1 MKSSYSFITPLYT
14 LLILFVSACTSNEI
28 GESKDVAPETV
39 YQQYSVSFREGD
51 RNATV
56 YAQFRFAGDDGTTLV
71 LTKPGNIQLD
81 GVEIPVDSSEFEGAF
96 YKKSVPVGN
105 LQDEHILKFTGFDKR
120 NYENKF
126 SLDIFKLT
134 NLPETSERTQPIA
147 IQFEPLQL
155 GPDDRIELHSVDS
168 DSSFTVSYT
177 AADSTSLLCI
187 PVAELQRQKGN
198 QLKIEATFHRHIPL
212 QQGTAEGGKLGIEY
226 VSKPF
231 IINLQ

>member
-1 MKSSYSFITPLYT
+1 MKSSYSFISLLCAP
-14 LLILFVSACTSNEI
+14 LILTIAACSSNEI

-39 YQQYSVSFREGD
+39 YQQYSVGFKEGD
-51 RNATV
+51 KNATV

-96 YKKSVPVGN
+96 YKKFPSVDN
-105 LQDEHILKFTGFDKR
+105 LQDEHILIFTGFDQRK
-120 NYENKF
+120 YENRF
-126 SLDIFKLT
+126 SLNIFKLA
-134 NLPETSERTQPIA
+134 NLPETADRTQPIA

-155 GPDDRIELHSVDS
+155 GPNDRIELHPIDS

-177 AADSTSLLCI
+177 AADSVPLLCI
-187 PVAELQRQKGN
+187 PVAELKRQKGN
-198 QLKIEATFHRHIPL
+198 QLKMEATFYRHIPL
-212 QQGTAEGGKLGIEY
+212 QQATTEGGKLEIEY

-231 IINLQ
+231 TITLQ